1 MVEGNGLWCPRCG
14 EVVHYQDVNDQPEAY
29 WTCPL
34 CGTIEH
40 KACHG
45 PLDDDNEIAELLDEL
60 ESLKL
65 QLTRTIRQR
74 NRARAASRDKDGELS
89 YLRPALNDCQT
100 ELEQARQNLADLKR
114 LEALHRS
121 VEQGWLDEVKVE
133 NERLK
138 KKLVAQQAAFQ
149 KAVDWLWGFWDGN
162 TTLIAAPSADKEAL
176 YKAWDDLLAVSTY
189 PWKEAA
195 ALLERLEK
203 AEAEV
208 KRLRGVV
215 AKLIKQRQVEVT
227 KTLAARSDT
236 EDALLKVYNECQN
249 EVKRLQGCAGG
260 G

>member
-1 MVEGNGLWCPRCG
+1 MKEEGLWCPRCG
-14 EVVHYQDVNDQPEAY
+14 EVVHYQDVNDRPEAY

-40 KACHG
+40 VTCHG

-65 QLTRTIRQR
+65 QLTRTAQQR
-74 NRARAASRDKDGELS
+74 NRARAACWDKDGELN
-89 YLRPALNDCQT
+89 YLRPALNGCQT
-100 ELEQARQNLADLKR
+100 ELEQVKQDFEALER

-121 VEQGWLDEVKVE
+121 VEQRRLDEVKVE

-138 KKLVAQQAAFQ
+138 KELVAQQAAFQ

-162 TTLIAAPSADKEAL
+162 TLIPAPSADKEAL
-176 YKAWDDLLAVSTY
+176 YEAWDDLLAVSTY

-195 ALLERLEK
+195 ALLKRLEK

-208 KRLRGVV
+208 
-215 AKLIKQRQVEVT
+215 E
-227 KTLAARSDT
+227 
-236 EDALLKVYNECQN
+236 
-249 EVKRLQGCAGG
+249 RLQSSLQAALQRKE
-260 G
+260 